1 VAVLSGRRG
10 GRRRILVVENEE
22 GGRPAQLGDAAEA
35 AGLELDVRS
44 AGRDP
49 IPDRLGDAAGLAVLG
64 ASYDVRD
71 AERFPHLYR
80 VMDLIREAAA
90 TDRPALGICLG
101 GQLAAEALGG
111 SVERGANG
119 PEIGW
124 MTVRA
129 AEEGAGDPL
138 ASAVGD
144 GTPLLLWHHDVFTPP
159 PGSVR
164 VLTSDGYPDQ
174 GFRLGTVWGIQP
186 HPEAD
191 PEVLAEWC
199 SSPGGAADLDAN
211 GVSPEDLLG
220 RAPEHSARA
229 RRLLDA
235 WCLVAAD
242 ETHASAGPA
251 TEEHLPVPPSGERA
265 GPV

>member
-1 VAVLSGRRG
+1 VAVLRPGRPSG
-10 GRRRILVVENEE
+10 RRILVIENEE
-22 GGRPAQLGDAAEA
+22 GGRPARLEHAAEE

-44 AGRDP
+44 AGADA
-49 IPDRLGDAAGLAVLG
+49 IPERLGDAVGFVVLG

-71 AERFPHLYR
+71 APGRPHLYR
-80 VMDLIREAAA
+80 VMDLLRQAAA
-90 TDRPALGICLG
+90 EERPTLGICLG

-111 SVERGANG
+111 RVDRGADG

-129 AEEGAGDPL
+129 TVQGAGDPV

-144 GTPLLLWHHDVFTPP
+144 GTPLFLWHHDVFTPP

-174 GFRLGTVWGIQP
+174 GFRFGSVWGVQA

-191 PEVLAEWC
+191 AEMLAEWC
-199 SSPGGAADLDAN
+199 RSPGGSADLEAN
-211 GVSPEDLLG
+211 GVTADDLIAPAAERSEQAGRLLG
-220 RAPEHSARA
+220 
-229 RRLLDA
+229 A
-235 WCLVAAD
+235 WCRVVAASLD
-242 ETHASAGPA
+242 
-251 TEEHLPVPPSGERA
+251 SGT
-265 GPV
+265 G